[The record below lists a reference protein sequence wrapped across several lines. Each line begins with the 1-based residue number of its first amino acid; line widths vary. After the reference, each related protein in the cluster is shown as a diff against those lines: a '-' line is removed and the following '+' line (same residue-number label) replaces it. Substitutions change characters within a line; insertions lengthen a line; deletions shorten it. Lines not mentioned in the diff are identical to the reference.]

1 MALYQK
7 QKTFAHILEEEGLL
21 NKKQIQE
28 ISGEI
33 FQKKKKGELFKILA
47 QKYGLN
53 EENVARCL
61 AKEFNCPY
69 YDLKKYKEKPEAE
82 LLRKIP
88 KSFAKRHLILPLK
101 IENNELTVA
110 MADPSNIL
118 ALDELAV
125 KTGVKIRKVVSTSS
139 NILEIIETFYS
150 GKGEIN
156 IGEVMDEIDARYLRV
171 EKIEIKDQDVTEE
184 SAPIVKLVNSVISEA
199 KKRGASDIHVEATET
214 GMIVRYRIDG
224 ILHDAYNVPKH
235 AQNALISR
243 IKIMTDLDIAE
254 HRRPQDG
261 RIQFKK
267 YGNVD
272 IDLRVG
278 ISPMI
283 YGEKIVMRIL
293 DKTAAII
300 SLDRMGFS
308 ENNLARYRAMI
319 HKPYGMVLHVGPTG
333 SGKTTTLYSAL
344 NEINSREVNIQTAE
358 DPVEYT
364 LSGINQLPVRSDI
377 GVTFANALRS
387 FLRQDPDII
396 MVGEI
401 RDFETAQIAVEAAL
415 TGHLVF
421 STLHTNDAV
430 GTVVRLMDMGIEPFL
445 VASSLLCIVA
455 QRLVRRICEHC
466 KNSYTATKEELA
478 SLGLSIAEDKMKFYK
493 GKGCPECDGTGYKG
507 RLGIH
512 EVLTMN
518 EELKNLIA
526 KRASNKQIT
535 EEAIKSGMK
544 TIYEDGLAKISS
556 GITTP
561 QEVLRVTMETV

>member
-7 QKTFAHILEEEGLL
+7 QKTFADILEEEGLL

-33 FQKKKKGELFKILA
+33 FRKKKKGELFKILA

>member
-7 QKTFAHILEEEGLL
+7 QKTFADILEEEGLL

-33 FQKKKKGELFKILA
+33 FQKKKKGELFKIWA

-156 IGEVMDEIDARYLRV
+156 IGEVMAEIDARYLRV

>member
-1 MALYQK
+1 
-7 QKTFAHILEEEGLL
+7 
-21 NKKQIQE
+21 
-28 ISGEI
+28 
-33 FQKKKKGELFKILA
+33 
-47 QKYGLN
+47 
-53 EENVARCL
+53 
-61 AKEFNCPY
+61 
-69 YDLKKYKEKPEAE
+69 
-82 LLRKIP
+82 
-88 KSFAKRHLILPLK
+88 
-101 IENNELTVA
+101 
-110 MADPSNIL
+110 
-118 ALDELAV
+118 
-125 KTGVKIRKVVSTSS
+125 
-139 NILEIIETFYS
+139 
-150 GKGEIN
+150 
-156 IGEVMDEIDARYLRV
+156 
-171 EKIEIKDQDVTEE
+171 
-184 SAPIVKLVNSVISEA
+184 
-199 KKRGASDIHVEATET
+199 
-214 GMIVRYRIDG
+214 
-224 ILHDAYNVPKH
+224 
-235 AQNALISR
+235 
-243 IKIMTDLDIAE
+243 MTDLDIAE

-267 YGNVD
+267 YSNVD

>member
-7 QKTFAHILEEEGLL
+7 QKTFADILEEEGLL